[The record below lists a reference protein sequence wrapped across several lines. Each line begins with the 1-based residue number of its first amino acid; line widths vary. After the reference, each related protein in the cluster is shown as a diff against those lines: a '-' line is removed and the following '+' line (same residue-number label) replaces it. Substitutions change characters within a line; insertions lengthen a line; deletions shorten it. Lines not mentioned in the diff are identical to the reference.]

1 MVGRDH
7 GAPTPS
13 WWSATAPATSVANA
27 TNTWVGNT
35 LKFTVPGRVWGFRYY
50 SVFGSGSRH
59 WAVINDQTTG
69 KLLFVKSF
77 MDFLPPGPAWV
88 QAWCHPTI
96 RINTTDL
103 YEVAVSFPSH
113 PYART
118 NGALGSFVTHNGIT
132 FQNGF
137 QSTVWDLLS
146 VSLVT
151 NTNANG
157 VDVLFR
163 PD

>member
-1 MVGRDH
+1 MPFH
-7 GAPTPS
+7 GPKSVS
-13 WWSATAPATSVANA
+13 WWDTTAPVTSVANS

-35 LKFTVPGRVWGFRYY
+35 LKFAVAGRVFGFRYY

-59 WAVINDQTTG
+59 WAVLNNQSTG
-69 KLLFVKSF
+69 KLLVVKDF
-77 MDFLPPGPAWV
+77 KDFLPPGPAWV
-88 QAWCHPTI
+88 QTWIHPTLKV
-96 RINTTDL
+96 NTSDL
-103 YEVAVSFPSH
+103 FELAVSFPSH

-118 NGALGSFVTHNGIT
+118 NAALASFVTHNNII

-137 QSTVWDLLS
+137 QSTVWDMLS

-157 VDVLFR
+157 VDVLFQ
-163 PD
+163 PN